1 MSSSTRRCS
10 ATERPQE
17 RSLPGWQGLGRKVPG
32 STDGTCVVLDR
43 HPRFSQESMCL
54 RGRKSMTVLLGMGDD
69 TMQIGHLV
77 EAQRS
82 SRLLAL
88 FVLTVGCSG
97 SQEDDEQSTDLTGG
111 TSSTGGNTSA
121 IGGTK
126 GSNTGGTSSAGGQS
140 PAGGSSSG
148 GQGGNDPCGGCDE
161 GFHCSLCFSPGLGG
175 EGPDLFRSCLP
186 DGVEC

>member
-1 MSSSTRRCS
+1 MNNPYEFCAKVSQSGSRRIK
-10 ATERPQE
+10 
-17 RSLPGWQGLGRKVPG
+17 GRIGVA
-32 STDGTCVVLDR
+32 CVFV
-43 HPRFSQESMCL
+43 
-54 RGRKSMTVLLGMGDD
+54 
-69 TMQIGHLV
+69 
-77 EAQRS
+77 
-82 SRLLAL
+82 LAL

-161 GFHCSLCFSPGLGG
+161 GFHRSLCFSPGLGG